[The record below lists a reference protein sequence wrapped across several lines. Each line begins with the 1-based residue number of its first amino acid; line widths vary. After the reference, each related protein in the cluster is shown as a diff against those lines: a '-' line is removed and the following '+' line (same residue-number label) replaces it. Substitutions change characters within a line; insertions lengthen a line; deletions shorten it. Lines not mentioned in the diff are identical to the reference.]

1 MIAREGWF
9 PIAATTVSA
18 ALVAYHFGATW
29 SLPLWMLLG
38 CLLFLFRDPDRA
50 VPALPLAVV
59 SPADGKVTLVE
70 QIDDPWL
77 DRKALKIQVEMRN
90 LGFSPLRSPIE
101 GKIMDL
107 WTTPGPHRGVDA
119 PPGSGG
125 SMNCYALWI
134 RTDEDD
140 DVVFAVMSRRRF
152 SRFKTDTA
160 PGERVGQ
167 GQRNGFVSFGSRVD
181 VLVPV
186 NSQREA
192 RVGTDVLAGSG
203 VIATLVHE

>member
-9 PIAATTVSA
+9 PSVASAVAA
-18 ALVAYHFGATW
+18 ALVAYYIGAIW

-38 CLLFLFRDPDRA
+38 CLLFLFRDPERA

-70 QIDDPWL
+70 QINDPWL
-77 DRKALKIQVEMRN
+77 ERKALKIQIEMHN
-90 LGFSPLRSPIE
+90 LGISPLRSPIE

-107 WTTPGPHRGVDA
+107 WTARGDGGTGA
-119 PPGSGG
+119 RGSPD
-125 SMNCYALWI
+125 CYALWI

-140 DVVFAVMSRRRF
+140 DVVFAVTSRRRF
-152 SRFKTDTA
+152 SRFKAHIA

-167 GQRNGFVSFGSRVD
+167 GQRNGFVILGSQVD
-181 VLVPV
+181 VFVSV
-186 NSQREA
+186 NSHPEA

-203 VIATLVHE
+203 VLATLVRD